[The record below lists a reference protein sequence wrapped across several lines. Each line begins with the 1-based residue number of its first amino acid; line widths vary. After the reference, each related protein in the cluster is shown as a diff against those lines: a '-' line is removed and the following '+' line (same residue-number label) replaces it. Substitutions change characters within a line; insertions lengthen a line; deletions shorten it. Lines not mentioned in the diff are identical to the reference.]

1 MSRITPPLSRS
12 FSDISTAWPW
22 LPYVAPF
29 GVFAA
34 LTTLLPMM
42 SIGAGVGY
50 TAKTLATAAILAIF
64 WPMLRQEIQWAWDWL
79 AVAAGI
85 GVFVVWIGLEGRYP
99 QIGHSSFD
107 PYAAAGPWNATG
119 IISVRLFG
127 AAMVV
132 PLMEEL
138 FWRSF
143 VMRFLVASR
152 FKSVLLGQFSWYAF
166 VITAVAFGFEHHRWL
181 PGIIAGIVYGALLCR
196 SRNLF
201 SPILAHT
208 VTNLLL
214 GIYVLQTEQWSFW

>member
-1 MSRITPPLSRS
+1 
-12 FSDISTAWPW
+12 
-22 LPYVAPF
+22 
-29 GVFAA
+29 
-34 LTTLLPMM
+34 
-42 SIGAGVGY
+42 
-50 TAKTLATAAILAIF
+50 
-64 WPMLRQEIQWAWDWL
+64 MLRQEIQWAWDWR
-79 AVAAGI
+79 AVAAGF

-107 PYAAAGPWNATG
+107 PYAVAGPWNVSG
-119 IISVRLFG
+119 IISIRLFG
-127 AAMVV
+127 AAIVV

-152 FKSVLLGQFSWYAF
+152 FKSVPLGQFSWYAF